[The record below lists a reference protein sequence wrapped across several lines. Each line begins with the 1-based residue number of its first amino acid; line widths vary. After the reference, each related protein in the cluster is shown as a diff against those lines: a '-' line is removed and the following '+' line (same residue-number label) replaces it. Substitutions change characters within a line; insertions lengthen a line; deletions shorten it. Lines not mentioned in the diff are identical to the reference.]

1 VRDVAAPTAPRSTST
16 RTTAPAAVDGIE
28 AAEGLVVRV
37 QGGYDGVIED
47 ADGRSAVVRLAT
59 GSTLRVRFGER
70 VEVAGRKAPLAPPT
84 TLWGPAAAAEAALR
98 AWRSGR
104 SSADGVPAYIV
115 VNDKHLR
122 GIALGRPATP
132 AALVACDGI
141 GPAKLERY
149 GDEILEVLEP
159 FTT

>member
-1 VRDVAAPTAPRSTST
+1 
-16 RTTAPAAVDGIE
+16 
-28 AAEGLVVRV
+28 V
-37 QGGYDGVIED
+37 QGGYEGVVED
-47 ADGRSAVVRLAT
+47 ADGRSVVVRLET

-70 VEVAGRKAPLAPPT
+70 VEHAGRKAPLAPPS

-104 SSADGVPAYIV
+104 ATSDGVPAYVV

-122 GIALGRPATP
+122 GIALARPATP
-132 AALVACDGI
+132 ADLVACDGI

-149 GDEILEVLEP
+149 GEEILEVIEP
-159 FTT
+159 FTA